1 MVGEVIEG
9 RCHVSEMTSEVSSL
23 QQTVLNT
30 LYEKSRVVS
39 KSRIVI
45 PSTGFPNGLIVVSPF
60 ERIRTVEDE
69 LSIRRMADALVCGWI
84 QETQT
89 VAKRYDLVSG
99 ESVWAELADA
109 KEVPMAC
116 FVAWHFR
123 GMSEIIGVTY
133 AACVLGRIEGSKP
146 TIVTCSAEPGLL
158 TPRWDSDRSLID
170 AMKKCAL
177 IVRC

>member
-1 MVGEVIEG
+1 MSG
-9 RCHVSEMTSEVSSL
+9 
-23 QQTVLNT
+23 
-30 LYEKSRVVS
+30 VVS
-39 KSRIVI
+39 RNKAVV

-60 ERIRTVEDE
+60 ERVRTVEDE

-89 VAKRYDLVSG
+89 VGKRFDMAGSD
-99 ESVWAELADA
+99 SVWAGFADA
-109 KEVPMAC
+109 KDVPLAC

-123 GMSEIIGVTY
+123 GMTELVGVTY
-133 AACVLGRIEGSKP
+133 AACVLGRIEASKP

-158 TPRWDSDRSLID
+158 TPRWESDKPLID
-170 AMKKCAL
+170 AMKKPAL